1 MKVKSLILKDLYMA
15 KATSRYVLLFVL
27 GIEVMIAAK
36 LLGNASFWMVYTG
49 VLAGSVPLSML
60 YYDLGGG
67 WRGYSAALPLTAGQ
81 LVSAKYLLGLLIGG
95 SLFLLSLLSQGGAAL
110 YTGAGVLQAMVEA
123 LGNAVM
129 AALVCCLSTAFLLPL
144 TIRFGVERARA
155 AYYVLFGGMAGLF
168 FVLIKVL
175 PVQMPD
181 LAVPAPGLWAELLVL
196 AAAVGF
202 YAGSW
207 LLSIAWYQRKG

>member
-60 YYDLGGG
+60 NYDLGGG
-67 WRGYSAALPLTAGQ
+67 WRGYSATLPLTAGQ

-95 SLFLLSLLSQGGAAL
+95 SLFLLSLLSQGSTAL
-110 YTGAGVLQAMVEA
+110 YTGAGLLQAVEYG
-123 LGNAVM
+123 LM
-129 AALVCCLSTAFLLPL
+129 AALVCCLSTAILLPL
-144 TIRFGVERARA
+144 TIRFGAERARV
-155 AYYVLFGGMAGLF
+155 AYCILFGGLAGAY
-168 FVLIKVL
+168 FVLAKVL
-175 PVQMPD
+175 PVQMTA

>member
-15 KATSRYVLLFVL
+15 KATSRFVLLFVL
-27 GIEVMIAAK
+27 IIEVLIAARMV
-36 LLGNASFWMVYTG
+36 GNAGFWMVYTG

-60 YYDLGGG
+60 HYDLGGG
-67 WRGYSAALPLTAGQ
+67 WRGYSATLPLTAGQ

-95 SLFLLSLLSQGGAAL
+95 GLFLLSLLSQGSAAL
-110 YTGAGVLQAMVEA
+110 YTGAGLLQALENG
-123 LGNAVM
+123 LM
-129 AALVCCLSTAFLLPL
+129 AALVCCLSNAFLLPL
-144 TIRFGVERARA
+144 TIRFGAERARM
-155 AYYVLFGGMAGLF
+155 AYYVLFIGMAWVYFLL
-168 FVLIKVL
+168 VKVL
-175 PVQMPD
+175 PVQMTA